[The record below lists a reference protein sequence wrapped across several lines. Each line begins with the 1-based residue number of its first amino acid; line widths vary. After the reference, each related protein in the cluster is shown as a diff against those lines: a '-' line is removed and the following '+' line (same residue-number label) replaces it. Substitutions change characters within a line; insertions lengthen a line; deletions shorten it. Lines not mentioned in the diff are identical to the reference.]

1 MKVQSW
7 KAELYR
13 SGEIGRERERSGEIA
28 LPGRGWAVNE
38 GREVT
43 GMRDDYKRIVTEG
56 RVMKGLN
63 LE

>member
-13 SGEIGRERERSGEIA
+13 SRETPTGAPVSESESR
-28 LPGRGWAVNE
+28 RGWAVNE